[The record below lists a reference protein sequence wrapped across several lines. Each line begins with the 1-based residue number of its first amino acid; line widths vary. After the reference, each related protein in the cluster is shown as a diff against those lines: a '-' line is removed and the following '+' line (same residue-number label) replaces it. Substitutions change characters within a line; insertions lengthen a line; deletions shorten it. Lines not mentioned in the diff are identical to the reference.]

1 MQFLRTL
8 FWVVVAAVGVIFAYR
23 NWVPAEIQLWG
34 GLEADV
40 KLPLLMLFA
49 FLIGFV
55 PVFVLHKATRWR
67 FKRKLD
73 NMQRALEEAR
83 AQLAHQS
90 GVSEE
95 QDGMTDLLS
104 PSGSNPKLL

>member
-8 FWVVVAAVGVIFAYR
+8 FWVVVAAGAGIFAHR
-23 NWVPAEIQLWG
+23 QWVPAEIQLSG
-34 GLEADV
+34 GPEAGV

>member
-1 MQFLRTL
+1 M
-8 FWVVVAAVGVIFAYR
+8 
-23 NWVPAEIQLWG
+23 
-34 GLEADV
+34 

-55 PVFVLHKATRWR
+55 PIFVLHKATRWR

-73 NMQRALEEAR
+73 NVQRALEEAR
-83 AQLAHQS
+83 TQLAHQS

-95 QDGMTDLLS
+95 QAGPADLLS
-104 PSGSNPKLL
+104 PPGSNPKLL

>member
-55 PVFVLHKATRWR
+55 PIFVLHKATRWR

-73 NMQRALEEAR
+73 NVQRALEEAR
-83 AQLAHQS
+83 TQLAHQS

-95 QDGMTDLLS
+95 QAGPADLLS
-104 PSGSNPKLL
+104 PPGSNPKLL